1 MTLAVED
8 ANSIFLNVV
17 AFGED
22 DIEQSVVIQG
32 GCNFYSLPAGKQ

>member
-8 ANSIFLNVV
+8 ANSKYVNVV

-32 GCNFYSLPAGKQ
+32 GCDCSSLPAGIE